1 MFVPSAGLVP
11 KKSRMGEIGWDRRSE
26 ATAEKRCLGSRF
38 GVRDGLRGEKSS
50 SRGGGIDM
58 AQMGEFL

>member
-26 ATAEKRCLGSRF
+26 ATAEKRCFGFRF

-50 SRGGGIDM
+50 SMGG
-58 AQMGEFL
+58 